1 VQKRKL
7 ENVRRLHN
15 FNLHLDLRYEI
26 TKEAMG
32 VALDDLKVFEG
43 KKYKSGG

>member
-15 FNLHLDLRYEI
+15 FNLQLDLGNEV

-32 VALDDLKVFEG
+32 VALDDLKVFEE